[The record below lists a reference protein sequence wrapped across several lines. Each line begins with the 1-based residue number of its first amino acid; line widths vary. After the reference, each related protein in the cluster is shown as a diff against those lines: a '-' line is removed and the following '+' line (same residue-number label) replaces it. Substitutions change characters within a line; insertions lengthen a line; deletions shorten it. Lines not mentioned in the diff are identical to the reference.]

1 METICKKYQVNDR
14 LNEYNIYNNILDVY
28 TLYFALLLCA
38 FFFTQ
43 ILDRK
48 IFWLF
53 SSLLRKSRLT
63 RHRINQSS
71 VIIQFTIE
79 IHLCCGTQKVKTTW
93 RKSLTQHSVCLSTW
107 FPPMGTFRELST
119 ISCLCIQVPK
129 RSFPFLCFKAIYELI
144 VLAATIFKKQFH

>member
-63 RHRINQSS
+63 RHRIN
-71 VIIQFTIE
+71 
-79 IHLCCGTQKVKTTW
+79 
-93 RKSLTQHSVCLSTW
+93 
-107 FPPMGTFRELST
+107 
-119 ISCLCIQVPK
+119 
-129 RSFPFLCFKAIYELI
+129 
-144 VLAATIFKKQFH
+144 